1 MKSAGISALLYGV
14 LILVGG
20 IVGYATT
27 GSMASAIAGSVFGLG
42 LIASATALLR
52 SKPIGLYLALSL
64 TGVLTIF
71 FGYRFIQTSAWMP
84 GGVMML
90 VSLAALVPLLLALR
104 HRAVWKKR
112 RLSV

>member
-20 IVGYATT
+20 IVGYTTT
-27 GSMASAIAGSVFGLG
+27 GSLASAIAGSVFGLG

-52 SKPIGLYLALSL
+52 SKPIGLYLALGL

-71 FGYRFIQTSAWMP
+71 FSYRFLQTGAWIP
-84 GGVMML
+84 GGIMAL
-90 VSLAALVPLLLALR
+90 VSLAALVLLFPALR
-104 HRAVWKKR
+104 R
-112 RLSV
+112 RVA